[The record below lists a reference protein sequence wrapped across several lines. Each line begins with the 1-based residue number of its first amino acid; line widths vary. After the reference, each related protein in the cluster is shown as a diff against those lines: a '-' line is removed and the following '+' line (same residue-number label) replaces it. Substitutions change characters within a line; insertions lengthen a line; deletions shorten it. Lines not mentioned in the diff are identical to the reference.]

1 MPLSCFKGHKPTLG
15 IQQVTS
21 LKLGIV
27 NFAQKR
33 SVKTSY
39 TVWQWF
45 SQHAIAH
52 DVLPIT
58 QLKAE
63 TLVAAQ
69 SDVKQ
74 LCQLVQT
81 EQWVKVDEP
90 EEEREEEADGK
101 ILSEILKHDI
111 YGQLLEHPYVVRKI
125 EDLVRRRWLTL
136 ATSGGINFSSF
147 MAQPCPEL
155 GKLEMCIPE
164 LPQGEYVGFRYP
176 IRD

>member
-1 MPLSCFKGHKPTLG
+1 MRVKNSDRRPQ
-15 IQQVTS
+15 I
-21 LKLGIV
+21 GIV

-45 SQHAIAH
+45 SQQAIAH

-125 EDLVRRRWLTL
+125 EDLVRRRWLTEIL
-136 ATSGGINFSSF
+136 HHS
-147 MAQPCPEL
+147 
-155 GKLEMCIPE
+155 
-164 LPQGEYVGFRYP
+164 
-176 IRD
+176 